1 MNFHSKGLSTDK
13 YRKVGP
19 REIILIIDES
29 DSFFAFCRKPRDPA
43 RISRIIHKT
52 KSTNS

>member
-19 REIILIIDES
+19 REIILIIVES
-29 DSFFAFCRKPRDPA
+29 SSLVAFRRKSRDPA
-43 RISRIIHKT
+43 RISTIIHKT
-52 KSTNS
+52 KSTSS